1 MKVTIL
7 ALRNLG
13 RNSRRTLVTALSIAF
28 GFAAISLFAG
38 YTKTVY
44 RGLAEQAIHGEL
56 LGHLTIIK
64 KGQRREGRL
73 HPEKYLLNSDDI
85 GRMTEIVH
93 QSSPDAHVAPRLAVS
108 GLLSNGRVSTIF
120 LAEGIAP
127 ADMEKLRGP
136 RIRASGALSGESS
149 NGVTLARGLAE
160 MLGLKE
166 TSDASV
172 LVSTVQ
178 GQANALDV
186 SVIDT
191 FSTGNASTED
201 KFMFMPLQ
209 LAQTLYDVEGQADRL
224 TVLLPDAAQTEELRT
239 VLRSS
244 LAKAGYEV
252 EVETWQELSAFYRQ
266 VKSLFDM
273 IFSFLL
279 SIVIAII
286 VMSITN
292 AMSMSVIE
300 RTREIGTLRAIGV
313 RRLGVVSLFVTEAFL
328 LVLVASVAGLVLTI
342 LLSFGINSSEI
353 VYRPPNSTDEVPL
366 LIGFDTAKVLV
377 TGVLLSMLG
386 VVAAYI
392 PARRAAAQPMIDSLG
407 HV

>member
-1 MKVTIL
+1 MKVTAL
-7 ALRNLG
+7 AFRNLG
-13 RNSRRTLVTALSIAF
+13 RNYRRTLVTALSIAC

-44 RGLAEQAIHGEL
+44 RGLADQAIHGEL
-56 LGHLTIIK
+56 LGHLTIVK
-64 KGQRREGRL
+64 KGLRRDGRL
-73 HPEKYLLNSDDI
+73 HPEKYLLNGDEI
-85 GRMTEIVH
+85 GRMIEIVH
-93 QSSPDAHVAPRLAVS
+93 QSSPAAHVAPRLAIS

-136 RIRASGALSGESS
+136 RVRASGALSEKVSI
-149 NGVTLARGLAE
+149 GVTVARGLAE

-166 TSDASV
+166 NSDTSV

-209 LAQTLYDVEGQADRL
+209 LAQTLYDVQGRADRL
-224 TVLLPDAAQTEELRT
+224 TILLPDAAQTEQQRATLR
-239 VLRSS
+239 
-244 LAKAGYEV
+244 LALAQAGFAV

-279 SIVIAII
+279 SIVVAII

-328 LVLVASVAGLVLTI
+328 LVSVACVAGLALTT
-342 LLSFGINSSEI
+342 LLSFGINASEI

-366 LIGFDTAKVLV
+366 LIGFDAAKVLV
-377 TGVLLSMLG
+377 AGLLLSLLG
-386 VVAAYI
+386 VIAAYI
-392 PARRAAAQPMIDSLG
+392 PARRAAAQPIIDSLG

>member
-1 MKVTIL
+1 MKIATF

-13 RNSRRTLVTALSIAF
+13 RNFRRTLVTALSIAF
-28 GFAAISLFAG
+28 GFAAIALFAG

-64 KGQRREGRL
+64 KGLRREGRL

-85 GRMTEIVH
+85 GRMSGIVH

-120 LAEGIAP
+120 LAEGITP

-239 VLRSS
+239 VLRSA

-279 SIVIAII
+279 AIVIAII

-328 LVLVASVAGLVLTI
+328 LVLVASVAGLVLTT
-342 LLSFGINSSEI
+342 LLSIGINSSEI

-377 TGVLLSMLG
+377 TGILLSMLG
-386 VVAAYI
+386 VLAAYI
-392 PARRAAAQPMIDSLG
+392 PARRAAARPMIDSLG